1 MRPSDQLAEFTREAL
16 KAGRSRDEIS
26 QALTQAGWAGNEVD
40 EALAAWVDSP
50 FSPPIPRPRP
60 QLSAREAF
68 FYLLLFGAL
77 GWTAWHVGSLLFQAI
92 DVLVPKAGDKFQG
105 WERDMMRFSI
115 ASLIVTTPLFLWL
128 HTRVSRDVARA
139 PGKRRSPV
147 RKWLGYIAMFLA
159 ATTILGDLVHLISRL
174 LDGDLTLQIT
184 LKSGVLAAVAGAV
197 FVYFRDQV
205 GRDDDA
211 A

>member
-26 QALTQAGWAGNEVD
+26 QALTEAGWASNEVD
-40 EALAAWVDSP
+40 EALATWVDSP
-50 FSPPIPRPRP
+50 FTPPPIPRPRP

-77 GWTAWHVGSLLFQAI
+77 GWTAWHVTSLLFQAI
-92 DVLVPKAGDKFQG
+92 DVLVPPKAGDKFNG

-139 PGKRRSPV
+139 PGKRRSP
-147 RKWLGYIAMFLA
+147 RCANGWAISPCSWPRPRYW
-159 ATTILGDLVHLISRL
+159 ATLCT
-174 LDGDLTLQIT
+174 
-184 LKSGVLAAVAGAV
+184 
-197 FVYFRDQV
+197 
-205 GRDDDA
+205 
-211 A
+211 